1 MNQQEFEFMNDL
13 ARAFER
19 RYRDTRSL
27 NRCLSIEGRYM
38 GEEACPHKPEI
49 GLRYGEDAMFLT
61 LQAWAKVDAPQQEAV
76 RISFGIGAKSQAA
89 YEERLQAE
97 IRRRGEGA
105 PAFADGFGL
114 GRVVRGDT
122 AGGRGRF

>member
-1 MNQQEFEFMNDL
+1 
-13 ARAFER
+13 AFER

-97 IRRRGEGA
+97 IRRRGEG
-105 PAFADGFGL
+105 PLHLQTDLGL
-114 GRVVRGDT
+114 AAWYRAIRQA
-122 AGGRGRF
+122 AGNDFDLLFEKV

>member
-38 GEEACPHKPEI
+38 GEEVYPHKPEI
-49 GLRYGEDAMFLT
+49 GL
-61 LQAWAKVDAPQQEAV
+61 
-76 RISFGIGAKSQAA
+76 S
-89 YEERLQAE
+89 
-97 IRRRGEGA
+97 
-105 PAFADGFGL
+105 
-114 GRVVRGDT
+114 
-122 AGGRGRF
+122 

>member
-19 RYRDTRSL
+19 RYRDTRSR
-27 NRCLSIEGRYM
+27 NRCLSIESRYI
-38 GEEACPHKPEI
+38 GEEVCPHKPEI

-61 LQAWAKVDAPQQEAV
+61 LQAWAKVDAPQQEAI

-97 IRRRGEGA
+97 IRRRRLALLMKA
-105 PAFADGFGL
+105 PPVGL
-114 GRVVRGDT
+114 WNR
-122 AGGRGRF
+122 

>member
-19 RYRDTRSL
+19 RYRDTRSR
-27 NRCLSIEGRYM
+27 NRCLSIESRYM
-38 GEEACPHKPEI
+38 GEEVYPHEPEI

-97 IRRRGEGA
+97 IARRAG
-105 PAFADGFGL
+105 PAFADGFRL
-114 GRVVRGDT
+114 GRVVWGDT
-122 AGGRGRF
+122 AGDGG